1 MDSISTQ
8 TWIILAGVLVLAV
21 IALLG
26 WSHYRKRQ
34 AYGLQQRFGA
44 EYGGTVQVLG
54 TRTEDE
60 AELRARQKRVEPLH
74 IVALQPAEAVKFSQ
88 AWKVLQRRFVDNPKG
103 VVVQADRLGRE
114 LMLARGY
121 PMGDFE
127 RRAGDVSVDHPAVVA
142 NYRAAQAIAL
152 RAERGEANTEDLRKA
167 VVHYRALFAELLEV
181 TEAREVPMQQRHKE
195 VQS

>member
-1 MDSISTQ
+1 MDSISMK

-21 IALLG
+21 IVLLR
-26 WSHYRKRQ
+26 WSYYRKRQ

-44 EYGGTVQVLG
+44 EYGRTVLG
-54 TRTEDE
+54 SRTADE
-60 AELRARQKRVEPLH
+60 GELKARQKRVERLH
-74 IVALQPAEAVKFSQ
+74 IVALQPAEAVKFFQ
-88 AWKVLQRRFVDNPKG
+88 AWKALQRRFVDNPKG
-103 VVVQADRLGRE
+103 VVVQADRLVRE
-114 LMLARGY
+114 LMIARGY

-152 RAERGEANTEDLRKA
+152 RDERGEAKTEDLRKA
-167 VVHYRALFAELLEV
+167 FVHYRALFAELLEV
-181 TEAREVPMQQRHKE
+181 TDARDVPMQQRHRE

>member
-1 MDSISTQ
+1 MDSISMK

-21 IALLG
+21 IVLLR
-26 WSHYRKRQ
+26 WLYYRKRQ
-34 AYGLQQRFGA
+34 AYGVQQRFAA
-44 EYGGTVQVLG
+44 EYGRTVLG
-54 TRTEDE
+54 SRTEDE
-60 AELRARQKRVEPLH
+60 GELKARQKRVERLH

-88 AWKVLQRRFVDNPKG
+88 AWKALQRRFVDSPKG
-103 VVVQADRLGRE
+103 VVVLADRLVRE
-114 LMLARGY
+114 LMIARGY

-152 RAERGEANTEDLRKA
+152 RDERGEAKTEDLRKA
-167 VVHYRALFAELLEV
+167 FVHYRALFAELLEV
-181 TEAREVPMQQRHKE
+181 TAAREVPMQRRHRE